1 MSAGKTYFLFI
12 IHALGGIKMCP
23 REKMQANG
31 IQFYLKHCETSK
43 IQSETDHFI

>member
-12 IHALGGIKMCP
+12 IHALGGKKMCP
-23 REKMQANG
+23 KEKMQAHG

-43 IQSETDHFI
+43 I